1 MEKLYET
8 NALAVM
14 APFIVFDIERTREL
28 MGLDYWPFGIDPNR
42 KSVSTF
48 VRYLREQEIIAR
60 NIDISELFI
69 DIATRR

>member
-1 MEKLYET
+1 
-8 NALAVM
+8 
-14 APFIVFDIERTREL
+14 